1 MIAHGK
7 VGATNADFDGFAER
21 RTPRHT
27 DAGAGDNAHLTQP
40 REAGTS
46 GGHSLDDGICAN
58 REISKCGGVHESNTV
73 LQLRLCRRTLHEINK
88 NCDSGKC
95 GL

>member
-1 MIAHGK
+1 M
-7 VGATNADFDGFAER
+7 GAANANFDGFAKR
-21 RTPRHT
+21 RTSRHP

-40 REAGTS
+40 REARTS

-58 REISKCGGVHESNTV
+58 REISKGGGVHESKTV
-73 LQLRLCRRTLHEINK
+73 LQLRLCRRTFIQINK
-88 NCDSGKC
+88 NWDSGKC

>member
-1 MIAHGK
+1 M
-7 VGATNADFDGFAER
+7 GAANTDFDGFAER
-21 RTPRHT
+21 CTPRHT
-27 DAGAGDNAHLTQP
+27 NARAGDNAHLTQP

-58 REISKCGGVHESNTV
+58 REISKGGGVHESKTV
-73 LQLRLCRRTLHEINK
+73 LQLRLCRRTFIQINK
-88 NCDSGKC
+88 NWDSGKC